1 MKAGTKRVL
10 ITGSNGLLGQKVVE
24 ILSRS
29 NNYNLLL
36 TSRQEHSVFQDELLT
51 YRRLDASDRPE
62 VRKVLDEFEPEVII
76 NTAAMTNVDQCE
88 TDREA
93 AWRANVVSVENLVNS
108 AKLVGSHLIHISTD
122 YVFDGQNGPYI
133 ELDRPNPVS
142 YYGRTKLASEN
153 IIRTSG
159 IPSTIIRTMILYGSG
174 YNVKVNFALWV
185 LKNLID
191 GKPIRVVDDQIGNPT
206 LADDLAFAIIKV
218 MELERSGLYHISG
231 SDLVSRYD
239 FALTLAEVFEFNKK
253 LITPVKSSALK
264 QAATR
269 PMKSGFITLKAQ
281 TDLDVKMSG
290 MRHGLTVVKNELA
303 AHAAE
308 STSGSK

>member
-1 MKAGTKRVL
+1 MKAASKRVL

-29 NNYNLLL
+29 SNYNLLL
-36 TSRQEHSVFQDELLT
+36 TSRQEHSVFQDEMLT
-51 YRRLDASDRPE
+51 YRRLDTSDRPD
-62 VRKVLDEFEPEVII
+62 VRKALDEFEPDFII

-93 AWRANVVSVENLVNS
+93 AWRANVVSVENLVHA

-159 IPSTIIRTMILYGSG
+159 ISSTIVRTMILYGSG
-174 YNVKVNFALWV
+174 YGVKVNFALWV
-185 LKNLID
+185 LKNLIE

-218 MELERSGLYHISG
+218 MELGRSGLYHISG
-231 SDLVSRYD
+231 ADLVSRYD
-239 FALTLAEVFEFNKK
+239 FALALADVFEFKK
-253 LITPVKSSALK
+253 NLITPVKTASLK
-264 QAATR
+264 QAAAR

-290 MRHGLTVVKNELA
+290 MLHGLTVVKNELS

-308 STSGSK
+308 SANGGK

>member
-1 MKAGTKRVL
+1 LKASTKRVL

-36 TSRQEHSVFQDELLT
+36 TSRQEQSVFQDEMLT
-51 YRRLDASDRPE
+51 YRRLDASERPE
-62 VRKVLDEFEPEVII
+62 VRKVLDEFEPDVII

-88 TDREA
+88 TEREA

-153 IIRTSG
+153 LIRTSG
-159 IPSTIIRTMILYGSG
+159 ISSTIIRTMILYGSG

-185 LKNLID
+185 LKNLIE

-239 FALTLAEVFEFNKK
+239 FALALAEVFEFNKK
-253 LITPVKSSALK
+253 LITPVKTSALK

-290 MRHGLTVVKNELA
+290 MHHGLTVVKNELN

-308 STSGSK
+308 TASGSK